1 MNPEQ
6 PPQRSN
12 VDDLQEVFFDPTD
25 GRYKTVGQ
33 TDSSCPTWIDL
44 PTLFN
49 LEEKEEYDL

>member
-6 PPQRSN
+6 PPQHSN
-12 VDDLQEVFFDPTD
+12 VDYLQEVFFDPTD

-49 LEEKEEYDL
+49 LGEKEEYDL